1 VWKPLLTVFSKE
13 SLLDK
18 AYKDS
23 YKMLALTEQMYL
35 AARTSLRSRTPA
47 DIDIDIYE
55 SDAKVNKYERKIRKK
70 VMQHLGQKGRE
81 DLYSGLLLVSVIIDM
96 ERIGDE
102 CKNVLNLAQNYH
114 GHLKAKFYEEDLVKI
129 ESAVE
134 EIFGKVRAQFKDMN
148 IADAEKLLE
157 EYRWVNKV
165 CDQREADLIKEK
177 NKPLPAAKAA
187 AIALY
192 IRHLKRINSHLRNIA
207 TSVVSPF
214 DRIGFSPKPAK

>member
-1 VWKPLLTVFSKE
+1 MWKPLLAAFRKE

-23 YKMLALTEQMYL
+23 YKMLALTEKMYQ
-35 AARTSLRSRTPA
+35 AARTTLRTKTPA
-47 DIDIDIYE
+47 QVDIDIYE
-55 SDAKVNKYERKIRKK
+55 ADAKVNKYERRIRKK
-70 VMQHLGQKGRE
+70 VMQHLQQQTRE
-81 DLYSGLLLVSVIIDM
+81 DLYSGLLLISVVIDM

-114 GHLKAKFYEEDLVKI
+114 GQLKAKSFEEDLKNI
-129 ESAVE
+129 ETAVSE
-134 EIFGKVRAQFKDMN
+134 VFTRVQTQFRKMN
-148 IADAEKLLE
+148 EVDAEKLLNE
-157 EYRWVNKV
+157 FRWVNKV
-165 CDQREADLIKEK
+165 CDKRENDLIREEDKSLS
-177 NKPLPAAKAA
+177 PAKAA

-214 DRIGFSPKPAK
+214 DRIGFSTKPS

>member
-1 VWKPLLTVFSKE
+1 VWKPVLNVFDKNT
-13 SLLDK
+13 LLDK

-23 YKMLALTEQMYL
+23 YKMLALTEKMYL
-35 AARTSLRSRTPA
+35 AARTTLRTRTPT

-55 SDAKVNKYERKIRKK
+55 ADAKVNKLERKIRKK
-70 VMQHLGQKGRE
+70 VMRHLEEQRPE
-81 DLYSGLLLVSVIIDM
+81 DLYSGLLLVSVVIDM

-114 GHLKAKFYEEDLVKI
+114 GRLKSKYYDEDMIKI

-134 EIFGKVRAQFKDMN
+134 EIFAKVRAQFKTMN
-148 IADAEKLLE
+148 IVDAEKLLS
-157 EYRWVNKV
+157 EYRWVNKI
-165 CDQREADLIKEK
+165 CDQRESDLIKEADK
-177 NKPLPAAKAA
+177 SLPPAKAA

-214 DRIGFSPKPAK
+214 DRIGFSVKTS

>member
-1 VWKPLLTVFSKE
+1 VWKPLFTVFGKE

-23 YKMLALTEQMYL
+23 YKMLALTEKMYM
-35 AARTSLRSRTPA
+35 AARTTLRTRTPA

-55 SDAKVNKYERKIRKK
+55 ADAKVNKYERKIRKK
-70 VMQHLGQKGRE
+70 VMRHLEQKKRE

-114 GHLKAKFYEEDLVKI
+114 GRLKSKYYDEDLVRI

-134 EIFGKVRAQFKDMN
+134 EIFTKVREQFKEMN
-148 IADAEKLLE
+148 VTEAEKMLE
-157 EYRWVNKV
+157 EYRWINKV
-165 CDQREADLIKEK
+165 CDKRESDLIRESEK
-177 NKPLPAAKAA
+177 SIPPAKAA

-207 TSVVSPF
+207 TSIVSPF
-214 DRIGFSPKPAK
+214 DRIGFSIKTS